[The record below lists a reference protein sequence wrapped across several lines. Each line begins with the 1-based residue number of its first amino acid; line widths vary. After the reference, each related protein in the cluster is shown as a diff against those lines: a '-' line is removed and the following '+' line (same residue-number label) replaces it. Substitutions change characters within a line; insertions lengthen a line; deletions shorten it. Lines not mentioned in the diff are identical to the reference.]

1 MAISDTPP
9 ASPTTGQLWF
19 ESDTGLTYIY
29 YDSSWVE
36 IGAGSSYDTVINT
49 IQAKGDRLAGTASQ
63 TLVRLTVG
71 TNNQR
76 LIANSSTTTGLSW
89 ANDTTNT
96 VIDTKGDLL
105 VGATADVVAKL
116 PVGTDN
122 QVLVANSSATNG
134 LAWVDQPTGFRNK
147 IINGGFDVWQRG
159 TSFTWSSGQP
169 YTADRWCIT
178 PGGTAA
184 FSASRQTASL
194 DGFQYCFRL
203 QRTAAN
209 TNTSALYVSQP
220 IETITSIPLANKQI
234 TFSFN
239 ARAGANFSAASSILN
254 VRIITG
260 TGTDGNFLAATLTG
274 QATLLDTTA
283 TLTTSWQ
290 KFTYSVLVPSGVNQ
304 IQPVLLYTPTGTA
317 GAADYFE
324 ITGVQFEAN
333 TQATPFEQRPIGV
346 ELQLCQRYY
355 YRTDTGGNNAAYRT
369 LCTSFANTTTAWQ
382 GVVRFPV
389 RMRVAPS
396 AIERYGNQRLCDY
409 QNGFTFAS
417 ITIDTARSSTE
428 HGAVSVTGASGL
440 TAFRPYDLEANN
452 STTAALAWS
461 AEL

>member
-1 MAISDTPP
+1 MAISS
-9 ASPTTGQLWF
+9 AL
-19 ESDTGLTYIY
+19 
-29 YDSSWVE
+29 
-36 IGAGSSYDTVINT
+36 GSS
-49 IQAKGDRLAGTASQ
+49 ALLPAG
-63 TLVRLTVG
+63 L
-71 TNNQR
+71 
-76 LIANSSTTTGLSW
+76 
-89 ANDTTNT
+89 
-96 VIDTKGDLL
+96 
-105 VGATADVVAKL
+105 
-116 PVGTDN
+116 
-122 QVLVANSSATNG
+122 
-134 LAWVDQPTGFRNK
+134 GFRNV

-317 GAADYFE
+317 GADDYFE
-324 ITGVQFEAN
+324 ITGVQLEQN
-333 TQATPFEQRPIGV
+333 YQPTPFEQRPIGV
-346 ELQLCQRYY
+346 ELALCQRYY
-355 YRTDTGGNNAAYRT
+355 FRYYGNSGGYSRFPSTGASFSG
-369 LCTSFANTTTAWQ
+369 TSWQ
-382 GVVRFPV
+382 GVLNVPV
-389 RMRVAPS
+389 TMRAVPS
-396 AIERYGNQRLCDY
+396 LVESSGVGCTDNVSFDSAAFTSVGVLTSQSHI
-409 QNGFTFAS
+409 NGVFIQCS
-417 ITIDTARSSTE
+417 GGSGINNGQGHILIGRGGGSS
-428 HGAVSVTGASGL
+428 
-440 TAFRPYDLEANN
+440 YI
-452 STTAALAWS
+452 ALG

>member
-1 MAISDTPP
+1 MPISS
-9 ASPTTGQLWF
+9 AL
-19 ESDTGLTYIY
+19 
-29 YDSSWVE
+29 
-36 IGAGSSYDTVINT
+36 GSS
-49 IQAKGDRLAGTASQ
+49 ALLPAG
-63 TLVRLTVG
+63 L
-71 TNNQR
+71 
-76 LIANSSTTTGLSW
+76 
-89 ANDTTNT
+89 
-96 VIDTKGDLL
+96 
-105 VGATADVVAKL
+105 
-116 PVGTDN
+116 
-122 QVLVANSSATNG
+122 
-134 LAWVDQPTGFRNK
+134 GFRNVL
-147 IINGGFDVWQRG
+147 INGDFRVWQRG

-260 TGTDGNFLAATLTG
+260 TGTDGNFLVATLTG

-304 IQPVLLYTPTGTA
+304 IQPVLLYTPSGTA

-324 ITGVQFEAN
+324 ITGVQLEQN
-333 TQATPFEQRPIGV
+333 YQPTPFEQRPIGT
-346 ELQLCQRYY
+346 ELALCQRYY
-355 YRTDTGGNNAAYRT
+355 QRFTSSSGGPGIFCLGMFGGGTSAARN
-369 LCTSFANTTTAWQ
+369 LLSFYVPMRSLASSVDFSAANTFWLNSHNIANYNVSSITYNTFSGNTVDALEVAATPSSSAGAAGTTALL
-382 GVVRFPV
+382 
-389 RMRVAPS
+389 VA
-396 AIERYGNQRLCDY
+396 AN
-409 QNGFTFAS
+409 
-417 ITIDTARSSTE
+417 
-428 HGAVSVTGASGL
+428 L
-440 TAFRPYDLEANN
+440 TAYIGVN
-452 STTAALAWS
+452 